1 MEKESF
7 NENNKSDDLD
17 LLTLIERGISFLKD
31 LWKVLLFFGVFGLL
45 LGVIRYSISPTTYK
59 SRSLLHSIILTN
71 QEEIEMVDNWNQLL
85 TRQDYLALAQLMN
98 TDEGTLKKL
107 KKISAEEIQKLYSQ
121 NNPNG
126 FAVDIWVTDTSVI
139 DQLQLSIVHG
149 LGNSSFVRERIN
161 TRKAR
166 FEEMIENVKTEIKK
180 LEATKA
186 VVDSVIRNS
195 KNGATPFLV
204 DISSLNAQWI
214 GLNEKLLGYQEELKF
229 SNAVQV
235 FQEFNKPNKPIGPSL
250 VKNLAFGI
258 IGGLFLGYLVSIFLR
273 VRQKL
278 RNRTRARY
286 ERQYENS

>member
-7 NENNKSDDLD
+7 NDSNKPDDLD
-17 LLTLIERGISFLKD
+17 LLIVIDGAINFLRRS
-31 LWKVLLFFGVFGLL
+31 WKVLLFFGALGLL
-45 LGVIRYSISPTTYK
+45 LGWIRYSISSPVYK

-71 QEEIEMVDNWNQLL
+71 QEEIEMIDNWNQLL
-85 TRQDYLALAQLMN
+85 GRGEYKALAQILN
-98 TDEGTLKKL
+98 ADEATLRKI

-126 FAVDIWVTDTSVI
+126 FAVDVWVTDTAVI
-139 DQLQLSIVHG
+139 DQAQLSLVHG
-149 LGNSSFVRERIN
+149 LGNSSYVRERIN

-166 FEEMIENVKTEIKK
+166 FEEMIGNVKTEIAK
-180 LEATKA
+180 LETTKA

-250 VKNLAFGI
+250 AKNLVFGL
-258 IGGLFLGYLVSIFLR
+258 IGGLFIGYVVSLFIR

-278 RNRTRARY
+278 RSRRRTRYA
-286 ERQYENS
+286 RQYENS